1 MSNNKLAIQINHKAF
16 ELIQEF
22 NNDPEKRLRLYD
34 LIFRSAFLGEEI
46 NDDDKAVEL
55 TAKSILYDIERCR
68 NNYIDKCKKN
78 PEMEE
83 QARRR
88 PELFSAIYDYI
99 VSDFL
104 NSWRAVYGDKEDR
117 KVLYQEIKSEFEE
130 VSEDNAD
137 NNKLINGAIKTIR
150 ENYFS
155 EHEKN
160 EKLWKN

>member
-1 MSNNKLAIQINHKAF
+1 MSNNELAIQINHKAF

-46 NDDDKAVEL
+46 NDDEKAVEL

-99 VSDFL
+99 DSDALNLCFAVS
-104 NSWRAVYGDKEDR
+104 ADKKDR
-117 KVLYQEIKSEFEE
+117 KILYQKIKSEFEE

-150 ENYFS
+150 ENYS
-155 EHEKN
+155 DII
-160 EKLWKN
+160 